1 MALADYTASVDH
13 LQKALGKAFAA
24 EPWLLNMPG
33 RSVACK
39 IDQFYY
45 LAVMPGFLET
55 LGRMG
60 GMFPDQVLE
69 TLVRTGNLITKAPER
84 NPHIPLTVSW
94 GARSVTL
101 TGAFVD
107 ADFIDRAVK
116 TYGGLGCILNVSDL
130 KISSADR
137 SRVETLFQDK
147 TPPQALAYF

>member
-1 MALADYTASVDH
+1 MALADYTASVNH
-13 LQKALGKAFAA
+13 LQRALGRAFAD

-39 IDQFYY
+39 IDQYYY

-55 LGRMG
+55 LGRLG

-69 TLVRTGNLITKAPER
+69 TLVRTGNLITRHPER
-84 NPHIPLTVSW
+84 DPRLALTVSW
-94 GARSVTL
+94 GARAVTL

-116 TYGGLGCILNVSDL
+116 TYGGFGTILNVSDL
-130 KISSADR
+130 KISAADR
-137 SRVETLFQDK
+137 DRVEALFEDK
-147 TPPQALAYF
+147 TPPQGLAYF

>member
-39 IDQFYY
+39 IDQYYY
-45 LAVMPGFLET
+45 LAVMPGFLEA
-55 LGRMG
+55 LGRLG

-69 TLVRTGNLITKAPER
+69 TLVRTGNLITRAPDR
-84 NPHIPLTVSW
+84 DPRIPLTVSW

-101 TGAFVD
+101 SGAFVD

-116 TYGGLGCILNVSDL
+116 TYGCLGCILNVSDL

-137 SRVETLFQDK
+137 PRVEALFQDK
-147 TPPQALAYF
+147 TPPQGLAYF